1 MLKHLSIKN
10 FALIEDAE
18 IDLGPGLNII
28 TGETGAGKSIL
39 LGALSM
45 ILGERASTDFIRT
58 GCDRAIIEGVFTAP
72 AGWTL
77 PGGVE
82 SDAEMIVRR
91 ELSVKGQSRCFVN
104 DGLVT
109 VAELKQMGDALV
121 DLHGQHE
128 HQYLLRQDVHID
140 MLDDYA
146 ASHEAIDGISIL
158 YREASALEETIT
170 RHQTGKKEYE
180 EKKDHYLFLL
190 REIEDISPS
199 DNEDEQ
205 LLEEERILGSSEKLH
220 ALTNRIY
227 GELYESDSAVL
238 DRLKSFENELQAL
251 AAIDRRFDEWLQQF
265 RTALITLEEVSR
277 GVGDYRHRITFD
289 PDRLNQIRE
298 RLMAIQR
305 LKKKYGSIEDILKKR
320 DEYREFV
327 RMADNFDSEIQALQE
342 QVRKI
347 WKQYDER
354 AKKLSELRKTS
365 AERLENTV
373 VKELANLGMSD
384 ARFEVQ
390 IDRTDKPTAKGI
402 DRVNFLLSAN
412 PGEPPKELVKV
423 ASGGEV
429 SRIMLAIKAS
439 LAESDRI
446 PTLVFDEIDV
456 GISGRI
462 ASAVGKVLT
471 DLSNSHQIIC
481 ITHLP
486 QIASM
491 PATHFAVSKRVEN
504 DITTTEIKALDAE
517 GKVLEVAKLLGGDTV
532 TSVAIEN
539 ARELVTAAK

>member
-28 TGETGAGKSIL
+28 TGETGAGKSIV

-72 AGWTL
+72 VGWTL
-77 PGGVE
+77 PGGVG
-82 SDAEMIVRR
+82 SDGEMIVRR

-158 YREASALEETIT
+158 YRDASALEEAIT

-199 DNEDEQ
+199 DSEDEQ

-227 GELYESDSAVL
+227 GELYESDSAIL

-327 RMADNFDSEIQALQE
+327 RMADNFDNEIQARQE

-365 AERLENTV
+365 AERLEKAV

-462 ASAVGKVLT
+462 ASAVGKVLS

-491 PATHFAVSKRVEN
+491 PATHFAVSKKVEN
-504 DITTTEIKALDAE
+504 DLTTTKIKVLDAE

-532 TSVAIEN
+532 TSLALEN

>member
-1 MLKHLSIKN
+1 
-10 FALIEDAE
+10 
-18 IDLGPGLNII
+18 
-28 TGETGAGKSIL
+28 
-39 LGALSM
+39 
-45 ILGERASTDFIRT
+45 
-58 GCDRAIIEGVFTAP
+58 
-72 AGWTL
+72 
-77 PGGVE
+77 
-82 SDAEMIVRR
+82 
-91 ELSVKGQSRCFVN
+91 
-104 DGLVT
+104 
-109 VAELKQMGDALV
+109 
-121 DLHGQHE
+121 
-128 HQYLLRQDVHID
+128 
-140 MLDDYA
+140 
-146 ASHEAIDGISIL
+146 
-158 YREASALEETIT
+158 
-170 RHQTGKKEYE
+170 
-180 EKKDHYLFLL
+180 
-190 REIEDISPS
+190 
-199 DNEDEQ
+199 
-205 LLEEERILGSSEKLH
+205 
-220 ALTNRIY
+220 
-227 GELYESDSAVL
+227 
-238 DRLKSFENELQAL
+238 
-251 AAIDRRFDEWLQQF
+251 
-265 RTALITLEEVSR
+265 
-277 GVGDYRHRITFD
+277 
-289 PDRLNQIRE
+289 
-298 RLMAIQR
+298 MAIQR

-327 RMADNFDSEIQALQE
+327 RMADNFDNEIQARQE

-365 AERLENTV
+365 AERLEKAV

-462 ASAVGKVLT
+462 ASAVGKVLS

-491 PATHFAVSKRVEN
+491 PATHFAVSKKVEN
-504 DITTTEIKALDAE
+504 DLTTTKIKVLDAE

-532 TSVAIEN
+532 TSLALEN

>member
-58 GCDRAIIEGVFTAP
+58 GCDKAIIEGVFTPP

-77 PGGVE
+77 PGGME
-82 SDAEMIVRR
+82 SGAEMIVRR
-91 ELSVKGQSRCFVN
+91 ELSIKGQSRCFVN

-146 ASHEAIDGISIL
+146 ASHEAVEGIAIL
-158 YREASALEETIT
+158 YREASALEEAIT
-170 RHQTGKKEYE
+170 RHQTGQKEYE
-180 EKKDHYLFLL
+180 DKKDHFLFLL
-190 REIEDISPS
+190 REIEDVSPS

-227 GELYESDSAVL
+227 GELYESDRSVM
-238 DRLKSFENELQAL
+238 DRLKSFEHDLQAL

-265 RTALITLEEVSR
+265 RTALITLGEISR

-305 LKKKYGSIEDILKKR
+305 LKKKYGSIKDVLKKR

-327 RMADNFDSEIQALQE
+327 RMADNFDNEIQALQQKVNE
-342 QVRKI
+342 I
-347 WKQYDER
+347 WKQYDDR
-354 AKKLSELRKTS
+354 AKNLSKLRKSS
-365 AERLENTV
+365 AERLEKAV

-390 IDRTDKPTAKGI
+390 IDRTDKPTAKGV

-439 LAESDRI
+439 LAETDRI

-462 ASAVGKVLT
+462 ASAVGKVLSE
-471 DLSNSHQIIC
+471 LSNSHQIIC

-491 PATHFAVSKRVEN
+491 PATHFAVSKKVEN
-504 DITTTEIKALDAE
+504 DFTTTEIKVLDAE

-532 TSVAIEN
+532 TSLALEN
-539 ARELVTAAK
+539 ARELVATAK

>member
-158 YREASALEETIT
+158 YREASALEEAIT

-190 REIEDISPS
+190 REIENVSPS

-238 DRLKSFENELQAL
+238 DRLKSVENELQAL

-265 RTALITLEEVSR
+265 RTSLITLEEVSR

-289 PDRLNQIRE
+289 PDRLDQIRE

-327 RMADNFDSEIQALQE
+327 RMADNFDNEIHALQE

-347 WKQYDER
+347 WKQYDEG

-365 AERLENTV
+365 AERLEKAV

-462 ASAVGKVLT
+462 ASAVGKVLS

-491 PATHFAVSKRVEN
+491 PATHFAVSKKVEN
-504 DITTTEIKALDAE
+504 DLTTTKIKVLDAE

-532 TSVAIEN
+532 TSLALEN

>member
-1 MLKHLSIKN
+1 
-10 FALIEDAE
+10 
-18 IDLGPGLNII
+18 
-28 TGETGAGKSIL
+28 
-39 LGALSM
+39 
-45 ILGERASTDFIRT
+45 
-58 GCDRAIIEGVFTAP
+58 
-72 AGWTL
+72 
-77 PGGVE
+77 
-82 SDAEMIVRR
+82 
-91 ELSVKGQSRCFVN
+91 
-104 DGLVT
+104 
-109 VAELKQMGDALV
+109 
-121 DLHGQHE
+121 
-128 HQYLLRQDVHID
+128 